1 MKGIFQIKVKNNRN
15 SYSFELHRNITIL
28 RGESGRGKTTLF
40 EMIYEYNR
48 FGKNSGVA
56 ISSDRELLALSG
68 DDWESVIKKHPGTV
82 IVIDEDSQFIR
93 SKDFARV
100 LRGSDNYYLL
110 ITRNYLA
117 ELPFSV
123 DEIYELWGAKNK
135 KFKRIYQESNR
146 MFDRPTAG
154 KLPFAPDVII
164 TEDIRSGYQ
173 FFKNESERMGIRC
186 VSANGKSNIF
196 KVMNQ
201 YTQENV
207 VVIADGAAFGA
218 EMADIVEQQEL
229 RPRKVAIFLPES
241 FEWLVLKSGVVKGVD
256 IEKIEN
262 PERYADSME
271 FMSWEQYFTAL
282 LVEATK
288 DNQYMQYKKAKLSD
302 YYMQDK
308 NADRIKKI
316 AKGIKWE

>member
-1 MKGIFQIKVKNNRN
+1 MKGRFQVKVKNNRN

-82 IVIDEDSQFIR
+82 IVIDEDSYFIR

-110 ITRNYLA
+110 ITRNYLS
-117 ELPFSV
+117 ELPISV

-135 KFKRIYQESNR
+135 KFKRIYQENDR
-146 MFDRPTAG
+146 MFDHLTAG
-154 KLPFAPDVII
+154 SLPFAPDVII

-196 KVMNQ
+196 NMMNQ
-201 YTQENV
+201 YPQENV
-207 VVIADGAAFGA
+207 VVIADGAAFGS

-241 FEWLVLKSGVVKGVD
+241 FEWLILKSGVVKGVN
-256 IEKIEN
+256 IQKIEN
-262 PERYADSME
+262 PERYVDSKD

-282 LVEATK
+282 LAEATK
-288 DNQYMQYKKAKLSD
+288 DNRYMRYKKAKLSD
-302 YYMQDK
+302 YYLQDK
-308 NADRIKKI
+308 IADKIKKG
-316 AKGIKWE
+316 APGIDWG